1 MTCFVFRKLMQL
13 SLPLAFDFLDRH
25 AVQVVGNSVGLNS
38 LQSLYQ
44 QVVVYVNDLKGN

>member
-13 SLPLAFDFLDRH
+13 SLTLAFDFLDRH
-25 AVQVVGNSVGLNS
+25 AVEVVGNSVGLNS

-44 QVVVYVNDLKGN
+44 QVVVYLKGNSG